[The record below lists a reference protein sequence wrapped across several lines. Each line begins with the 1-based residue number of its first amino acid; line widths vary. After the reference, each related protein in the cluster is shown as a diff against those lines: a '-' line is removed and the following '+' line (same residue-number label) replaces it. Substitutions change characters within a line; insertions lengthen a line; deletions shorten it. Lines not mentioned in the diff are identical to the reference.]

1 MQARFRKILLYSL
14 TALVVAAGVFI
25 LTRYVPFG
33 TVSEGEFEVAEVD
46 VGQVVSTLPA
56 EGQVEPESEVLILS
70 PASSIIQKIV
80 KDVGSKVEAGE
91 AIMIL
96 DPTPIQEEI
105 DKLKDQLEVKK
116 NNLRKNQLNARSTR
130 VDLDY
135 NVEVKK
141 LRIASLKSELA
152 DQEQL
157 LEVGGISP
165 AKYEK
170 TKQELTLAEKDLET
184 IRSRNSIRLQQLQ
197 TQEEGLKLQIEI
209 QEKELAYKEKLLKK
223 MIIRA
228 PSDGII
234 LSIEGKVGEKVN
246 RDKLLVKMSNLSNFK
261 IHATTE
267 EDYSEHIRTGRPVII
282 RLDGEDLSG
291 QVGNVSPVI
300 SDKKVEFDVY
310 LVESNHW
317 KLRPNLSVPLRI
329 VREQVDSVL
338 RIKKG
343 PVFQRSY
350 NHSLYRV
357 EGDVAV
363 RQNVTTGL
371 RGDEYIEITSGASQG
386 DRLIISDITLFRN
399 KEQVELD

>member
-1 MQARFRKILLYSL
+1 M
-14 TALVVAAGVFI
+14 FI
-25 LTRYVPFG
+25 ITRYVPFG

-56 EGQVEPESEVLILS
+56 EGRVEPESEVLILS

-152 DQEQL
+152 DQKQL

-170 TKQELTLAEKDLET
+170 TKQELALAEKDLET

-261 IHATTE
+261 IHATTD
-267 EDYSEHIRTGRPVII
+267 EDYSEHVRTGRPVII

-329 VREQVDSVL
+329 VREQADSVL
-338 RIKKG
+338 RIRKG

-371 RGDEYIEITSGASQG
+371 RGDEYIEITSGASPG

>member
-1 MQARFRKILLYSL
+1 MI
-14 TALVVAAGVFI
+14 ALVVAAGVFAVI
-25 LTRYVPFG
+25 RYIPFG
-33 TVSEGEFEVAEVD
+33 TVSEGEFEIAEVE
-46 VGQVVSTLPA
+46 VGRVVSTLPA
-56 EGQVEPESEVLILS
+56 EGRVEPESEVLILS

-116 NNLRKNQLNARSTR
+116 NNLRKNQLNSRSTR

-170 TKQELTLAEKDLET
+170 TKQELALAEKDLET

-197 TQEEGLKLQIEI
+197 TEEEGLKLQIEI
-209 QEKELAYKEKLLKK
+209 QEKELAYKENLLKK

-261 IHATTE
+261 IHATTD

-282 RLDGEDLSG
+282 KLDGEELSG

-317 KLRPNLSVPLRI
+317 KLRPNLSVPLRV
-329 VREQVDSVL
+329 VREQADSVL
-338 RIKKG
+338 RVRHG

-363 RQNVTTGL
+363 RQNVSTGL
-371 RGDEYIEITSGASQG
+371 RGDEYIEITAGAGPG